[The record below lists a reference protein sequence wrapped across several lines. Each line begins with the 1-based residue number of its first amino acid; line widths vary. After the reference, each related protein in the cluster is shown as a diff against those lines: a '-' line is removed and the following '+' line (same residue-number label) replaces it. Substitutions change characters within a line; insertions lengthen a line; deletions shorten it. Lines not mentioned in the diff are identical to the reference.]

1 MKHESPV
8 VVVSGRAITLET
20 LKRNCILHGHPDGY
34 ALMLWRSYWFKRQS
48 GQDRSGA
55 LNELVR
61 LCFTDSELKQM
72 VGKEIKEK

>member
-1 MKHESPV
+1 
-8 VVVSGRAITLET
+8 
-20 LKRNCILHGHPDGY
+20 
-34 ALMLWRSYWFKRQS
+34 MLWRSYWFKRQS